1 MRTAPIKAATT
12 PPPVNG
18 KVRQLRGNLRHTM
31 TKDFKR
37 SNRAPGDV
45 RATRGSRAEVI
56 EVCRHAEMSLPRA
69 GDRGRLGFAGLS
81 RPQLIPVRW
90 R

>member
-37 SNRAPGDV
+37 SNQHPVTCGQR
-45 RATRGSRAEVI
+45 EV
-56 EVCRHAEMSLPRA
+56 H
-69 GDRGRLGFAGLS
+69 GRK
-81 RPQLIPVRW
+81 
-90 R
+90 